1 MSVFTPNDLEQIKH
15 HDQTEEKV
23 LQQVR
28 NFETGFPFLEL
39 LQPATKENQGILSFE
54 NINGGDIIS
63 FYEEQVQNY
72 QVVKFVP
79 ASGAASR
86 MFKDLYA
93 FINEGKES
101 QSVKEV
107 LSYLPNFAF
116 YKELKWLCQAQKIN
130 LDKPLTDTEKK
141 TVISLILSEK
151 GLNYGNLPKG
161 LILFHRYEDEA
172 RLAVEEHLAEG
183 AFYAKNSKNEVY
195 IHFTVSPEHQV
206 FFQQAIEKAK
216 QKLEDHF
223 SVTYQISF
231 SVQKPSTDTIAVNL
245 DNTPFRNKDGSLLF
259 RPSGH
264 GALIENLND
273 LLQEIVFIKN
283 IDNVVPDRLK
293 SETVYYKKLIGGL
306 LIKIKDKVHQILNQL
321 KENNPNGI
329 KDAVKFI
336 TETLHLSLPHNFDKF
351 SSSEQKN
358 LLIAMLNKP
367 IRVCGMVK
375 NVGEPGGGPFF
386 IKKDGTLQIVETS
399 QIDVNN
405 PEQAKIMAESTHFN
419 PVDLVCYTKDF
430 EGNHINLSNFIDP
443 TTGFIS
449 EKSKDGKPLKAQ
461 EVPGLWNG
469 AMARWITL
477 FVEVP
482 LITFNPVKT
491 INDLLRKEHR

>member
-1 MSVFTPNDLEQIKH
+1 
-15 HDQTEEKV
+15 
-23 LQQVR
+23 
-28 NFETGFPFLEL
+28 
-39 LQPATKENQGILSFE
+39 
-54 NINGGDIIS
+54 
-63 FYEEQVQNY
+63 
-72 QVVKFVP
+72 
-79 ASGAASR
+79 

-130 LDKPLTDTEKK
+130 LNKPLTDTEKK

-206 FFQQAIEKAK
+206 LFQQAIEKVK
-216 QKLEDHF
+216 QKLEDRF

-336 TETLHLSLPHNFDKF
+336 RETLHLSLPHNFDKF
-351 SSSEQKN
+351 SSSEQKK

-469 AMARWITL
+469 AMA
-477 FVEVP
+477 
-482 LITFNPVKT
+482 
-491 INDLLRKEHR
+491 